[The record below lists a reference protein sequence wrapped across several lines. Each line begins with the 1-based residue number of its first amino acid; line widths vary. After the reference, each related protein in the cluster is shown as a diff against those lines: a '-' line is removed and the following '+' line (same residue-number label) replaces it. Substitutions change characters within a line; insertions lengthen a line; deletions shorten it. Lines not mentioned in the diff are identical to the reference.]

1 MRNTLWRLSPAA
13 LATVWCAAAA
23 FWGSL
28 LPPCGFR
35 WLTGASCPLCGM
47 TGALR
52 ALAAG
57 EPAEALR
64 LNLLSP
70 AVALLLLCTALGVRW
85 PPGIRRYAPGV
96 LAAAFGLYGALRVA
110 RLLP

>member
-1 MRNTLWRLSPAA
+1 MKTALWRLFPAA
-13 LATVWCAAAA
+13 LAAAWCAASAL
-23 FWGSL
+23 WGNL

-35 WLTGASCPLCGM
+35 WLTGLACPLCGM

-57 EPAEALR
+57 QPGEALR

-70 AVALLLLCTALGVRW
+70 AVALLLLFAALGVRW
-85 PPGIRRYAPGV
+85 TPGMRRYAPGA
-96 LAAAFGLYGALRVA
+96 LAAAFGLYGALRAA